1 MTENSIFT
9 RETRVIEKAELL
21 AGRDDV
27 SGSRLQEAYFELLSE
42 YKKLFRQTQR
52 LVKMSDRMQKNL
64 NDLNAALQEHK
75 EILSRMSYV
84 DGLTTI
90 ANRRRFDECLAN
102 EWQRDKRDGRSLA
115 LLLLDLDF
123 FKQYNDH
130 YGHSAG
136 DECLIKVAQALDKSV
151 NRAGDLVARY
161 GGEEFAILLPEIE
174 LSGAMQVAARVQSNI
189 RNLSIA
195 HEYSSIAAV
204 VTVSIGVAVMI
215 PNAQCGSQKLIEAAD
230 RQLYAAKESGRNQ
243 IKGRVISNDES
254 HPEVLRAT

>member
-1 MTENSIFT
+1 MTDESIFD
-9 RETRVIEKAELL
+9 RETRVIEKAEIL
-21 AGRDDV
+21 ASKDQFFGNP
-27 SGSRLQEAYFELLSE
+27 LQQAYLELLTE
-42 YKKLFRQTQR
+42 YKKLFRQTRR
-52 LVKMSDRMQKNL
+52 LVKMSDRMQKKL
-64 NDLNAALQEHK
+64 NELNTDLQEHK

-90 ANRRRFDECLAN
+90 ANRRRFDECIAY
-102 EWQRDKRDGRSLA
+102 EWKRDKRDSRPLA

-161 GGEEFAILLPEIE
+161 GGEEFAILLPETE
-174 LSGAMQVAARVQSNI
+174 LSGALQVATKVQSNI
-189 RNLSIA
+189 RKLAIG
-195 HEYSSIAAV
+195 HEYSSIAPV
-204 VTVSIGVAVMI
+204 VTVSIGVAVMV
-215 PNAQCGSQKLIEAAD
+215 PNAYCRFQELIEAAD

-243 IKGRVISNDES
+243 IKGKVISNDES
-254 HPEVLRAT
+254 HPEVL